1 MESQI
6 ELVWISGIQRGA
18 LSWATDFM
26 SVVNTSGPQTAQK
39 TPGGLTM
46 ALDIAL
52 LQGSTEPPN

>member
-6 ELVWISGIQRGA
+6 ELSGIQRGG
-18 LSWATDFM
+18 LSWAADFI
-26 SVVNTSGPQTAQK
+26 SAVNTSGTQTAQK
-39 TPGGLTM
+39 TPIGLTM

>member
-6 ELVWISGIQRGA
+6 ELVRMSGIQRGG
-18 LSWATDFM
+18 LSWAADLI
-26 SVVNTSGPQTAQK
+26 SAVNTSGTQTAQK
-39 TPGGLTM
+39 TPVGLTM

>member
-6 ELVWISGIQRGA
+6 VLVRMSGIQRGG
-18 LSWATDFM
+18 LSCAADFI
-26 SVVNTSGPQTAQK
+26 SAVNTSGTQTAQK
-39 TPGGLTM
+39 TLVGLTM

>member
-6 ELVWISGIQRGA
+6 ELVWMGGIQRGA
-18 LSWATDFM
+18 LSWAADFIL
-26 SVVNTSGPQTAQK
+26 VVNTSGPQTAQK

>member
-18 LSWATDFM
+18 LSWAPDFI

-39 TPGGLTM
+39 TPRGLTM